1 MAPPRD
7 GLEEV
12 VTVEP
17 TWREL
22 VCARCG
28 GTVAAARCPT
38 CLAARR
44 DFLDREP
51 TFPTPAQWAAFLA
64 ALLVALT
71 LWALHA

>member
-1 MAPPRD
+1 M
-7 GLEEV
+7 
-12 VTVEP
+12 EP

-64 ALLVALT
+64 ALLVP
-71 LWALHA
+71 